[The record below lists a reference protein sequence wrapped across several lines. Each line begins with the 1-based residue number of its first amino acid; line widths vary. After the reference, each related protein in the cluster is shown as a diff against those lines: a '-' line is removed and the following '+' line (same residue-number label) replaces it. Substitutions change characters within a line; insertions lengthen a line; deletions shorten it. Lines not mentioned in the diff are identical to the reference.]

1 MSENE
6 SQIRLSK
13 YFIPSHYEIYL
24 DLDIINL
31 SYKSKISIDITSQ
44 KDNPK
49 YLILNSLFVSKEGK
63 ISNFKLLALSD
74 DNKEENYIIN
84 NSDKSQNGY
93 TQTVRSIYFELKP
106 GIKNGQK
113 LIFKCEKNDAIK
125 ISQEGYGLY
134 ICFWDYK
141 LRKLLDKNEFDI
153 NKYFNNFKDKNN
165 PTIEEIR
172 QNMNYFSSL
181 VITLNSSPVALRELI
196 PCFDEPCFKSTFRL
210 TISVNKNLANSSKF
224 FTIVSNS
231 DLSKVIEEDNKKI
244 YCFKS
249 TPLMSTYLLT
259 FTIGFYEYSE
269 KYINKK
275 DGNRIRLRLYTP
287 LNQIND
293 NDKYLSL
300 IEDAL
305 KRFEKLFDYPYEL
318 EKLDSIFIPNMNF
331 TAMEFFGCI
340 TFRQILLLDNN
351 NIDSYAYRL
360 IIKDVYHEVF
370 HNWIGNLTTME
381 FFNNTWL
388 NEGLT
393 KFMENY
399 LSINFGKA
407 YLDELME
414 LSYFNTLCQRT
425 HALNNKLINDEES
438 IRKSF
443 DNITYE
449 KGGYIMFMLVSLFGE
464 EKIFQGL
471 KLFFEKYKYKS
482 ANEKDFFNIMSKACN
497 CDISNLL
504 NEWIY
509 EKSFPVLNIIFS
521 QQKDEIIIEQKPCF
535 GKDEVVFKIP
545 VFIKTKNIDK
555 VILMKEKKLILK
567 LVDFHMSFEDI
578 RLKNN
583 FIVVNSDIKC
593 FCISNYLDEILKD
606 VIIHFYNDNDKRV
619 SDADIYQ
626 ILISERLLI
635 FHGYSKN
642 NTFTKDI
649 SKLRNVKNFEILKI
663 IIYLL
668 TLPKLFVNNFFYDE
682 LNKNNNEII
691 KSYNELIYGVIDYNN
706 LDLIEKILTKFDKI
720 SNDREEGQSGEIDYE
735 KYFILII
742 CLYKRDENIIKK
754 IFEIFKK
761 NEFNFYK
768 INQDFRY
775 ILPLITNEFMYLFEE
790 KDKIKVYK
798 SMHQYYEEMQ
808 YFLFYPNNK
817 YFKDSLNNIN
827 RGFSFDIL
835 DFYFEKNDIKNIESI
850 DDIIVDYFFNYI
862 SKLNDKNNKG
872 GNLFDYL
879 YEIGVD
885 KSFNINNIRLN
896 KIYEAYLEF
905 VNHMDIDR
913 KKLCNYIDEKYLKLK
928 NINNKDKIIN
938 LKKVLKIIDI

>member
-24 DLDIINL
+24 DLDVINL

-141 LRKLLDKNEFDI
+141 LRKLLDKNEFYI

-172 QNMNYFSSL
+172 QKMDYFNSL

-231 DLSKVIEEDNKKI
+231 DLNKVIEEDNKKI

-305 KRFEKLFDYPYEL
+305 KRYEKLFDYPYEL

-351 NIDSYAYRL
+351 NIDSYTYRL

-425 HALNNKLINDEES
+425 HAINNKLINDEES
-438 IRKSF
+438 IRKCF

-449 KGGYIMFMLVSLFGE
+449 KSGYIMFMLVSLFGE

-497 CDISNLL
+497 YDISYLL

-606 VIIHFYNDNDKRV
+606 AIIHFYNDNDKRV

-668 TLPKLFVNNFFYDE
+668 TLPLFVNNFFYDE

-691 KSYNELIYGVIDYNN
+691 KSYNELKYGVIDYNN
-706 LDLIEKILTKFDKI
+706 LDLIEKILIKFDKI
-720 SNDREEGQSGEIDYE
+720 SNDREEGQSGEIDYD

-775 ILPLITNEFMYLFEE
+775 ILPLIINEFMYLFEE